1 MDIDSQISIV
11 KAIEYNTINSN
22 NYIYKKAIIK
32 DKYEKIVNEL
42 RSFNFEKIAINKIQH
57 MNFNFLMNSIINIK
71 KVLNKNNPIMR
82 YIKYVKPCNLKNTK
96 NYKKNKDINN
106 SLFYENNKLNSK
118 NKVLLFEKEQIINFN
133 KNKRNCKNF
142 YYTRMCNIEYKK
154 INNNITEKIILLQKT
169 IRGYLSKKVVD
180 QNINNVI
187 AKNIITNILTIQRSF
202 RKFLFKKKI
211 LENVIINII
220 QNERNIKSNKIS
232 DIFSLYHFRNL
243 YKKHLIIKKI
253 VISRY
258 KSASL
263 IQSKFLSFIVR
274 KKVKKILI
282 TEKKSYILT
291 YPFPAES
298 VQIKIY
304 LDKAYTYKIYNYFI
318 CPIRKYFIVYIDKKL
333 IEPGEYL
340 CHLIADNIIKIDKRY
355 KYINKNNIIYNLV
368 TFGNYLIKKKRPK
381 QIEIEIEKKNKEIE
395 RKNKEIKKQ
404 KDKDKKIND
413 ELDNFYIYYYND
425 NDNDN
430 ENNNSFNS
438 NSSSNENGKNI
449 FNYRNQIDED
459 DPDQVIDISKQ
470 IYKSKINNFF
480 SKQNYKYIKDNNKPD
495 LINIKDNSIKKY
507 ELEDDL
513 KKDDNEL
520 KKVFQRFDSLD
531 SNNDKDSLHQSEC
544 LNYNNILD
552 ELCPSVSSAVSN
564 ISMKNINSYSKKTHK
579 TKFNNSYSSKHF
591 SKDINKNSK
600 TRKKNK
606 NKSIH
611 KKDSKIPN
619 SSKKSHN

>member
-1 MDIDSQISIV
+1 MDINNPISIV
-11 KAIEYNTINSN
+11 KAIEYNTLNSN
-22 NYIYKKAIIK
+22 DTSNFIYKKAIIK
-32 DKYEKIVNEL
+32 DRYEKMVNEL
-42 RSFNFEKIAINKIQH
+42 RSLNFENVAINKMQH
-57 MNFNFLMNSIINIK
+57 MNMSFLINSIINIK
-71 KVLNKNNPIMR
+71 KILNSNNPFMK
-82 YIKYVKPCNLKNTK
+82 YIKYAKPYNIKNVKSYKN
-96 NYKKNKDINN
+96 NKDINK
-106 SLFYENNKLNSK
+106 LLLYEKNTYNVKNKLFK
-118 NKVLLFEKEQIINFN
+118 NEKIINFN
-133 KNKRNCKNF
+133 RNKQNCKNF
-142 YYTRMCNIEYKK
+142 YYTRMSNIEFKK
-154 INNNITEKIILLQKT
+154 INSSITEKIILLQKN

-180 QNINNVI
+180 ENINNVV
-187 AKNIITNILTIQRSF
+187 AKNIINNILTIQRNF
-202 RKFLFKKKI
+202 RKFLFKKKY
-211 LENVIINII
+211 LDNLIINII
-220 QNERNIKSNKIS
+220 QNERNTKGNKIT
-232 DIFSLYHFRNL
+232 DIFSLYHYRNL

-258 KSASL
+258 KSATL

-274 KKVKKILI
+274 KKVKKILK

-291 YPFPAES
+291 YPFNAES

-340 CHLIADNIIKIDKRY
+340 CHLIVDNIIKIDKRY

-495 LINIKDNSIKKY
+495 LINIKDNSIKKD

-531 SNNDKDSLHQSEC
+531 SNNDKDSLHQSES

-579 TKFNNSYSSKHF
+579 TKFKNSNNHKNNSKGKSNNGKSK
-591 SKDINKNSK
+591 N
-600 TRKKNK
+600 KKNK
-606 NKSIH
+606 SAQ
-611 KKDSKIPN
+611 KKYSKIPN
-619 SSKKSHN
+619 CNKQFT